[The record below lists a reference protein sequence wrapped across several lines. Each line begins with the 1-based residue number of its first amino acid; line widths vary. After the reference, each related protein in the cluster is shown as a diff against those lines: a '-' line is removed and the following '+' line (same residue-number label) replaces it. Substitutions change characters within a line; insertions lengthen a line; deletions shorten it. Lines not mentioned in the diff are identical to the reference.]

1 MTKSSTRVAIGIA
14 AGASIFAIAAP
25 ALAQQGG
32 ADDIVVTAQRNNQ
45 TKVTAGGNA
54 GVFGAKAAEDIPF
67 NIRSYNEALILNQQ
81 PDSLGEVLEND
92 PTIRTALG
100 FGIAGEVFVI
110 RGFDLSSDDVG
121 FDGLYGITP
130 RQIVAP
136 ELASSV
142 QVINGASA
150 FLNGAAPGGSGIGGS
165 VNILPKRPSATS
177 SARPSATPRRRIC
190 RQRSMSRAASA
201 QATRGACASTLRRA
215 AATSR
220 STMNSTRATS
230 LARRSITPAVRSALH
245 SASTISG

>member
-1 MTKSSTRVAIGIA
+1 MTKFQTRIATGLA
-14 AGASIFAIAAP
+14 AGAAMLAIAAP
-25 ALAQQGG
+25 AAAQ
-32 ADDIVVTAQRNNQ
+32 DDSDSDIVVTAQRNNQ
-45 TKVTAGGNA
+45 TKVTGGGNV
-54 GVFGAKAAEDIPF
+54 GVFGTKLAEDIPF

-136 ELASSV
+136 ELVSSV

-165 VNILPKRPSATS
+165 VNILPKKAERDVIRGTLGYTSAS
-177 SARPSATPRRRIC
+177 HFS
-190 RQRSMSRAASA
+190 
-201 QATRGACASTLRRA
+201 GAIDV
-215 AATSR
+215 
-220 STMNSTRATS
+220 
-230 LARRSITPAVRSALH
+230 ARRFGADQQ
-245 SASTISG
+245 